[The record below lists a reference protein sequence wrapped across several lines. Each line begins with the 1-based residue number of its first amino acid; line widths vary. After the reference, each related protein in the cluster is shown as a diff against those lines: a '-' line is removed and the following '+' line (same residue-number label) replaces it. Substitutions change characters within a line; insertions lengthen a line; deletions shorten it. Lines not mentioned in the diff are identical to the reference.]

1 MKNISKIFVWSIV
14 IMACLA
20 TALSFLDRQVLSITI
35 IKIQE
40 DLHIT
45 HSEYGL
51 INTAFLISYAIMF
64 TLGGILIDKYGSRI
78 GLAISVGLWSV
89 ATFLHG
95 FATNVFQFSLYRFLL
110 GLGEG
115 GAFPGAIKAVVEW
128 VPKKHHALANGIAI
142 GGSAFGAVIAP
153 PLAVYMLASIGW
165 RAVFF
170 VVGIIGFIWVAVW
183 LLIQRGKRPVQ
194 NEEKLEVVL
203 PVSEENATLNVKE
216 KVKIM
221 DLLKIKEVW
230 VFIVIRF
237 LLDPVFYFFMF
248 WIPKFLNEAKGVE
261 LGVIGDLF
269 WIPFLALGISNMFGG
284 FLSDKIFNKTGNLN
298 FSRKIVMGI
307 AALLTSSAI
316 LVQYTSL
323 IGVIMALLSCAFF
336 AHGLW
341 ITNYITS
348 ISDMFGRNASSTIVG
363 FSGSAGALS
372 SLIINPFMGLII
384 ANYSYNPLWVY
395 SGIMYS
401 VAFIIFIVAI
411 PKIKPII
418 N

>member
-1 MKNISKIFVWSIV
+1 MKKRSKYFVWLIV
-14 IMACLA
+14 VMACLA

-45 HSEYGL
+45 NSEYGL

-78 GLAISVGLWSV
+78 GLAISVGLWSI
-89 ATFLHG
+89 ATFIHG

-153 PLAVYMLASIGW
+153 PLAVFMLASIGW
-165 RAVFF
+165 RAVFYF
-170 VVGIIGFIWVAVW
+170 VGFLGLIWVAIW
-183 LLIQRGKRPVQ
+183 LFIQRGRRPFHT
-194 NEEKLEVVL
+194 EESLIEAQLISEQSDTKNVIKKMKL
-203 PVSEENATLNVKE
+203 KD
-216 KVKIM
+216 I
-221 DLLKIKEVW
+221 LKIKEVW
-230 VFIVIRF
+230 TFIVIRF

-248 WIPKFLNEAKGVE
+248 WIPKFLNESKGVE
-261 LGVIGDLF
+261 LGLIGDLF
-269 WIPFLALGISNMFGG
+269 WIPFLALGISNMLGG
-284 FLSDKIFNKTGNLN
+284 FLSDKIFNKTKNLN

-307 AALLTSSAI
+307 AAVLTSSAI
-316 LVQYTSL
+316 LVQYTSSV
-323 IGVIMALLSCAFF
+323 GVIMALLSCAFF

-348 ISDMFGRNASSTIVG
+348 ISDMFGKTASSTIVG
-363 FSGSAGALS
+363 FSGSAGAIS

-384 ANYSYNPLWVY
+384 AYYSYSPLWIY

-401 VAFIIFIVAI
+401 VAFIIFVVAI
-411 PKIKPII
+411 PKIKPVID
-418 N
+418 

>member
-45 HSEYGL
+45 NSEYGL